1 MKKLEIIKSIPN
13 FPFLEATIDGLSY
26 YQLLAGL
33 NAYIDEVV
41 DNLNSIGGTNE
52 QYKELKE
59 KVDNINLIL
68 GNGELSTDSKTII
81 SAINE
86 LSDTIKR
93 IETAIGNDNLTT
105 SADTIIGAINEL
117 VTNVTESKNNIGNI
131 NNLKTT
137 NKNNIVSA
145 INEII
150 VSLSA
155 IISLKDNLKI
165 QTFGRIGIITLADY
179 NIPDENDIAVVL
191 PGNLRPAY
199 TTYSVITSNTGENTG
214 SMFVTASTNMLFLRV
229 KSNFGIYRGQLLY
242 ILAS

>member
-13 FPFLEATIDGLSY
+13 FPFLETTIDGLSY

-59 KVDNINLIL
+59 NVDKINLIL
-68 GNGELSTDSKTII
+68 GNGELSTDSNTII

-93 IETAIGNDNLTT
+93 IETSIGNGNLST

-117 VTNVTESKNNIGNI
+117 VTDVTESKNNIGNI
-131 NNLKTT
+131 NELKTT

-155 IISLKDNLKI
+155 IITLKDKLKI
-165 QTFGRIGIITLADY
+165 QTFGKIAIVTLDDY
-179 NIPDENDIAVVL
+179 NIPDQNDIAVVL
-191 PGNLRPAY
+191 PGNLKPAY
-199 TTYSVITSNTGENTG
+199 NTYNVISTVNGENTG
-214 SMFVTASTNMLFLRV
+214 SMVVSARTNTLFLRAR
-229 KSNFGIYRGQLLY
+229 SNFGAYRGQLLY
-242 ILAS
+242 ILES